1 MTGMRLNK
9 DLRELISEIVIGFH
23 RNNEIRQL
31 YTESLQRAQGGKHDN
46 TLKQLRYYV
55 LHQLAATAVRK
66 FPSLSIAESGCWW
79 GHSTHIL
86 AEIAAAQPG
95 FSGKLHVFDSFEG
108 LSEFKEQDETDFRP
122 TQAAKDAARQN
133 FRSNLARVSEGLSGF
148 PFVQFHPGWIPTKF
162 FEVETESFSL
172 ATIDV
177 DLYEPTRDAIAFFYP
192 RVCKGGLLYF
202 DDYGYETYPGAKLAV
217 DEFLKDQKPDF
228 FLDLPTGSAFLIK

>member
-1 MTGMRLNK
+1 MSGIRLDK
-9 DLRELISEIVIGFH
+9 DLRELISEIVIGFS

-31 YTESLQRAQGGKHDN
+31 YTKGLRDAQGGAHDN

-55 LHQLAATAVRK
+55 LHQLAAAAVTK
-66 FPSLSIAESGCWW
+66 FPALNIAECGCWW

-86 AEIAAAQPG
+86 AEIAAAHPG

-108 LSEFKEQDETDFRP
+108 LSEFKEQDETVLRP
-122 TQAAKDAARQN
+122 TQAAKDAARRN
-133 FRSNLARVSEGLSGF
+133 FRSNLARVSKGLSGF
-148 PFVQFHPGWIPTKF
+148 PFVRFHPGWIPTRF
-162 FEVETESFSL
+162 SEVETESFSL

-217 DEFLKDQKPDF
+217 DEFLKDQQPALFIDMPF
-228 FLDLPTGSAFLIK
+228 GSAFLIK